1 MQTMIFTT
9 EVAAEILGL
18 EPWRVTKFVQSKE
31 YGIQPSLAQAKG
43 SGSRRL
49 YSAEDICQI
58 GLALRLL
65 ETGLRSKA
73 IGKIIRQV
81 HAKGKLS
88 RRLLHPK
95 RVDLYLAI
103 FRTPQMGS
111 LLDESRSQSV
121 EFISKPDEILP
132 RLSSHAEDDVI
143 LVPLTSL
150 ISKLRKGL
158 RQTEGE

>member
-1 MQTMIFTT
+1 MIFTT
-9 EVAAEILGL
+9 EIAAEILGL

-31 YGIQPSLAQAKG
+31 YGIKPSLAQAKG

-81 HAKGKLS
+81 QAKGKLS
-88 RRLLHPK
+88 RRLLLPD
-95 RVDLYLAI
+95 RGRDLYLAI
-103 FRTPQMGS
+103 YRTPQMGR

-150 ISKLRKGL
+150 IS
-158 RQTEGE
+158 